1 MVAAPRGCTGHSK
14 EQSMLC
20 QAGHRG
26 DLLALL
32 PEVDSTRSHASPCE
46 RTPARLSPV
55 KRCDTLSIFSTKLKL
70 TFVLKYRATPPT
82 NQGTWV
88 GLVVVLLVVMLL
100 VIDIEA
106 IV

>member
-1 MVAAPRGCTGHSK
+1 M
-14 EQSMLC
+14 
-20 QAGHRG
+20 
-26 DLLALL
+26 
-32 PEVDSTRSHASPCE
+32 
-46 RTPARLSPV
+46 
-55 KRCDTLSIFSTKLKL
+55 KRCDTYQYFSTNLKL